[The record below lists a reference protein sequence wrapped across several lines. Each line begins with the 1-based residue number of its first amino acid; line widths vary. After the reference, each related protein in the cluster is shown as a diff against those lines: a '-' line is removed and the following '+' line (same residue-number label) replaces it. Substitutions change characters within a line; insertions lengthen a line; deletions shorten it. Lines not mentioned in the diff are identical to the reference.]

1 MRARASSN
9 GATAGQAGSG
19 GAVEHAV
26 RARSEGSGGALLAR
40 CSARELLDRVRGK
53 TTWSAILTGLK
64 LKIIKPNLKNF
75 EYKSCSTHQHLQL
88 LLQAFSHLKLRLKF
102 RNSNLNSNEI
112 TLYTLFFEFFSKF
125 CVVT

>member
-1 MRARASSN
+1 M
-9 GATAGQAGSG
+9 
-19 GAVEHAV
+19 EHAV
-26 RARSEGSGGALLAR
+26 RARSEGAGRGRLRQPRGRRALLAR

-88 LLQAFSHLKLRLKF
+88 LLQAFSHLKLRLKV